1 MSVSYIV
8 SAVVLAIVVT
18 SVVFVLIGRVEH
30 KGRKIN
36 LNWLILMLLI
46 ATISILTMVLIYHGQ
61 HDITSEAIQNAYEQG
76 VEDGKTSEHH
86 TYPSNKEVEEWMAST
101 QEVIISTHED
111 GSDPAIHIIDKNGDE
126 WVLIADEVNQNG

>member
-8 SAVVLAIVVT
+8 CAIILAIVLT
-18 SVVFVLIGRVEH
+18 SIVFVFIGRVEH

-36 LNWLILMLLI
+36 LSWLILMMLI

-61 HDITSEAIQNAYEQG
+61 HDITSETVQNAYEQG
-76 VEDGKTSEHH
+76 VENGKTSEHH
-86 TYPSNKEVEEWMAST
+86 TYPSNEEVEEWMAST

-126 WVLIADEVNQNG
+126 WVLIADEVNHNG

>member
-1 MSVSYIV
+1 MSVSYII
-8 SAVVLAIVVT
+8 SAVVLA
-18 SVVFVLIGRVEH
+18 SVLASILFVFIGKIEH

-36 LNWLILMLLI
+36 LNWLILMMLI

-86 TYPSNKEVEEWMAST
+86 TYPSNEEVEEWMSST
-101 QEVIISTHED
+101 KEVIISTHKD
-111 GSDPAIHIIDKNGDE
+111 GSDPAIHIIDSNGEE

>member
-1 MSVSYIV
+1 MSVSYVVASI
-8 SAVVLAIVVT
+8 VLA
-18 SVVFVLIGRVEH
+18 SVLASILFVLIGKIEH

-36 LNWLILMLLI
+36 LNWLILMMLI
-46 ATISILTMVLIYHGQ
+46 ATISILTMFLIYHGQ
-61 HDITSEAIQNAYEQG
+61 HDLTSSDLQNAYEQG

-86 TYPSNKEVEEWMAST
+86 TYPSNEEVENWMAST
-101 QEVIISTHED
+101 QKVVIGTHKD